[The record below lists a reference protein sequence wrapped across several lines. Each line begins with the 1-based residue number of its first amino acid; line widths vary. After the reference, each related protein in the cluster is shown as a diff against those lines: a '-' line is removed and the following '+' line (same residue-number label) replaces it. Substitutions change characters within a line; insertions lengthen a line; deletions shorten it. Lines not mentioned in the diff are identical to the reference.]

1 MTSTETIGHLIA
13 GEEVASL
20 DERSF
25 PTVEPG
31 TGETLAN
38 LALAGD
44 ADVDR
49 AVAAAWESYRSG
61 VWRDLGPPER
71 ARRLRRLARLIEDNA
86 DRLAELESRDS
97 GAPIGKARGDV
108 AGTVSL
114 VEYFS
119 QLPEHVSDRTYA
131 SDPGYLVYSAREPYG
146 VVGAIAP
153 WNFPLLLAAWKSI
166 PALAVGNSIILK
178 MAEQTPLTTVEFG
191 RLCLEAGIPAGVVN
205 IVHGDGPTT
214 GAAMVRH
221 PGIPKITF
229 TGSTDVGRE
238 ILRSAADHIKSVHLE
253 LGGKTPNV
261 VFADADLDQA
271 VDGSLFTTFFNSGQ
285 VCTSGSRI
293 LVERGVLEGF
303 KEAFVE
309 RAASLRVGDPLA
321 EDTRLGP
328 VVSRTQQERVLGYIR
343 TGQEEGATL
352 LCGGEAPPAGTRSQ
366 GFYVAPTVF
375 ADVTQQMRIA
385 QEEIFG
391 PVATIIPFEDEDDA
405 VRIANDV
412 VYGLAATVWTQDLGR
427 AMRMFE
433 RLEAGTV
440 WTNCPNHGQWN
451 VPYEGHKLSGLGEDK
466 GLECIETFTQ
476 LKGHHVN
483 FGGYHS
489 PWA

>member
-1 MTSTETIGHLIA
+1 MSSLGTIGHLIG

-20 DERSF
+20 DDRSF
-25 PTVEPG
+25 PSVEPA
-31 TGETLAN
+31 TGEKLATVSF
-38 LALAGD
+38 ASE

-49 AVAAAWESYRSG
+49 AVATAWEAYRAG
-61 VWRDLGPPER
+61 VWRDLGPAER

-97 GAPIGKARGDV
+97 GAPISKARGDV
-108 AGTVSL
+108 ASTVSL
-114 VEYFS
+114 VEYFA
-119 QLPEHVSDRTYA
+119 QLPEHVSGRTYA
-131 SDPGYLVYSAREPYG
+131 TDPGYLVYSTREPYG

-153 WNFPLLLAAWKSI
+153 WNFPLLLAAWKTV

-178 MAEQTPLTTVEFG
+178 MAEQTPLTTSEFG
-191 RLCLEAGIPAGVVN
+191 RLCLEADIPPGVVN
-205 IVHGDGPTT
+205 VVHGDGATT
-214 GAAMVRH
+214 GSAVVRH

-229 TGSTDVGRE
+229 TGSTEVGRE
-238 ILRSAADHIKSVHLE
+238 VLRSAADHVKSVHLE

-261 VFADADLDQA
+261 VFADADLEQA

-293 LVERGVLEGF
+293 LVEHAVLDEF
-303 KEAFVE
+303 KAAFVD
-309 RAASLRVGDPLA
+309 RAGSLRVGDPLE

-328 VVSRTQQERVLGYIR
+328 LVSRTQQERVLDYI
-343 TGQEEGATL
+343 GAGKQEGATL
-352 LCGGEAPPAGTRSQ
+352 LCGGDIPPAGMQDQ

-385 QEEIFG
+385 REEIFG
-391 PVATIIPFEDEDDA
+391 PVATIIPFVDEDDA

-412 VYGLAATVWTQDLGR
+412 VYGLAATVWTRDLGR

-451 VPYEGHKLSGLGEDK
+451 VPYEGHKLSGIGEDK
-466 GLECIETFTQ
+466 GLECIDTFTQ

-483 FGGYHS
+483 FAGYRS